1 MNLCLQN
8 TAAEKSVTVLTRKI
22 IRKNIKMFT
31 IAKLKEQSSNTPY
44 RVPIKV
50 QTVSVGTTNTYI
62 RDGQKKSATTIGF
75 ADQTGIIKGQCYDS
89 SKLTTIKENSSVMIR
104 NYIFRD
110 STIIITSA
118 TKVNV
123 TSGVGDI
130 DPIHRS
136 QATDLSRPP
145 PPPEVVSI
153 EKAKKTTAD
162 TNVSIRG
169 KVIRVDAVLE
179 RVTQRT
185 QETIKL
191 KQIYIQDS
199 TGEVKVS
206 MWRTLAE
213 TSVEVGKTVKIT
225 FLKLNIHKGEIS
237 LQTIPQSTLEFV
249 SEQHSVV
256 VDGFYKEEDNIVLV
270 CKQDDVYSDY
280 KCPLHALKE
289 LVGDEEEA
297 DAVIEGMIP
306 FNAVIVVSGN
316 NMISSVTMD

>member
-1 MNLCLQN
+1 
-8 TAAEKSVTVLTRKI
+8 
-22 IRKNIKMFT
+22 MFT

-136 QATDLSRPP
+136 QAADLSRPP

-256 VDGFYKEEDNIVLV
+256 VDGFYKEEDDIVLV